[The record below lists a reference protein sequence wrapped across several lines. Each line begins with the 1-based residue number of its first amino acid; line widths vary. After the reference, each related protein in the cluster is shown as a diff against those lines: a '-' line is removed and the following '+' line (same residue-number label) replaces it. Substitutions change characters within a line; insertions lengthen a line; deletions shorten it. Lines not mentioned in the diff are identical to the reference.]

1 MKYHSFILK
10 KIEKNWLNL
19 IPFVLVTAFII
30 FIYVNYR
37 ISAFTD
43 INDPEYSGINEI
55 ERIKKDIPTFQDEI
69 AKFDETSE
77 DYKISKENLN
87 MAENRLKYL
96 QQKVDAVTNNN
107 WTEYYKNN
115 LELTNITMAVVLE
128 DIEYYDE
135 DMVEVLKLDQNYAKY
150 MIENKLSF

>member
-55 ERIKKDIPTFQDEI
+55 ERIKKIYLPFRMKLQNLMKQVKITRL
-69 AKFDETSE
+69 AKKT
-77 DYKISKENLN
+77 
-87 MAENRLKYL
+87 
-96 QQKVDAVTNNN
+96 
-107 WTEYYKNN
+107 
-115 LELTNITMAVVLE
+115 
-128 DIEYYDE
+128 
-135 DMVEVLKLDQNYAKY
+135 
-150 MIENKLSF
+150 

>member
-55 ERIKKDIPTFQDEI
+55 
-69 AKFDETSE
+69 
-77 DYKISKENLN
+77 
-87 MAENRLKYL
+87 
-96 QQKVDAVTNNN
+96 
-107 WTEYYKNN
+107 
-115 LELTNITMAVVLE
+115 
-128 DIEYYDE
+128 
-135 DMVEVLKLDQNYAKY
+135 
-150 MIENKLSF
+150 